1 MPNADHVAPHPP
13 PDINF
18 STGSQFD
25 LSFEQRPHHLTGLL
39 FMYRNDRM
47 TIVVF
52 MRETE
57 VRFSTF
63 SISRTEPDQAANSL
77 YYCSTR
83 WSWKWTMEKAW
94 SASLWVLKK
103 LSAMGSFTSS
113 KVRLVW
119 KPTCWHGAGV
129 PALLSYLFFSVLR
142 KQRTPPRRWLNI
154 EEESRT
160 CRVTIKLISSALYWR
175 YGCKK
180 VKNKCFS
187 F

>member
-1 MPNADHVAPHPP
+1 MQIMSPLTPA
-13 PDINF
+13 DINF

-57 VRFSTF
+57 VRLFL
-63 SISRTEPDQAANSL
+63 ISRTEPHQAANSL

-94 SASLWVLKK
+94 SASL
-103 LSAMGSFTSS
+103 
-113 KVRLVW
+113 
-119 KPTCWHGAGV
+119 
-129 PALLSYLFFSVLR
+129 
-142 KQRTPPRRWLNI
+142 
-154 EEESRT
+154 
-160 CRVTIKLISSALYWR
+160 
-175 YGCKK
+175 
-180 VKNKCFS
+180 
-187 F
+187 